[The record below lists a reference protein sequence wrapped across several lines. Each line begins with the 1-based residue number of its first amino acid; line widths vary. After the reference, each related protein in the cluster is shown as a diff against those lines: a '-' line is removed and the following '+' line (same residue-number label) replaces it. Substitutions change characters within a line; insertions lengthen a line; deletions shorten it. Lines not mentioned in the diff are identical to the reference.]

1 LERWGDRQVVTA
13 KPPLLGGYDGAV
25 RSLWNSIATRF
36 VAGIVRL
43 TDPNRK
49 RGWLE
54 RFFDALP

>member
-1 LERWGDRQVVTA
+1 MAAMRR
-13 KPPLLGGYDGAV
+13 
-25 RSLWNSIATRF
+25 LWNAIATRL
-36 VAGIVRL
+36 VRGTVRL